1 MPSFTNKSL
10 KSLKERLDNFFDV
23 DDTLYDI
30 YKLFKEPFG
39 KPIHDKDR
47 IDNLQKI
54 IDYETSQGY
63 DCTVFQEILNN
74 IKENGYRGLRFYE
87 ENGKYQIKINKTICT
102 QIQ

>member
-47 IDNLQKI
+47 IDKLQKI
-54 IDYETSQGY
+54 IDYENSNGY
-63 DCTVFQEILNN
+63 DCTVFQEIIDN
-74 IKENGYRGLRFYE
+74 IKENGYRGIRTYE
-87 ENGKYQIKINKTICT
+87 EEGKIQIKINKI
-102 QIQ
+102 

>member
-1 MPSFTNKSL
+1 MDSL
-10 KSLKERLDNFFDV
+10 QDRLDDYFNV
-23 DDTLYDI
+23 DDTLYNI
-30 YKLFKEPFG
+30 YKLLTQPFG
-39 KPIHDKDR
+39 HPSEDKDR